1 VMETAPTIE
10 SVLPHLEEA
19 LADPSIPAR
28 AHIAGRQLLDRLTSP
43 IRVVVTGHP
52 GSGKSQLINLLAGEP
67 VIGEA
72 TNLPSLE
79 LRHGPERKLTIE
91 LADGRTETR
100 PFETLASLD
109 REKVGFVSV
118 EAPLDVLRSMT
129 LTEVVTGGTA
139 EQERDGVLWAAE
151 RADIVLWCS
160 LEFTPAEQWLWSA
173 MPERLKDHG
182 FLVLTKADTL
192 IRSGTLG
199 QRIAELED
207 IVAEEFHSLVPVATL
222 QGLKALRADGGPD
235 LDALSA
241 SGAAALSAAL
251 VRHVEQGLRAD
262 LDAALM
268 FLSRFGSEPA
278 PIATVPAAASPQMQ
292 PDSAE
297 KSREVPKAPPPI
309 AVEPPETT
317 GPEAHRAAPDVE
329 TPDDPVTAAAHRP
342 EKTDALKS
350 AMDILGACGADLSDV
365 GDEPGF
371 GGAVLARCCAAAQ
384 AVSEVLEAGPHASAC
399 DDALDVSDKLVLMQ
413 LEASEEAA
421 ADAVTLLL
429 QLRRDIA
436 LEAAG

>member
-1 VMETAPTIE
+1 MMESAPTIE

-19 LADPSIPAR
+19 LASPSIPAR
-28 AHIAGRQLLDRLTSP
+28 ARIAGRQLLDRLTSP

-52 GSGKSQLINLLAGEP
+52 RSGKSQLVNLLAGEP
-67 VIGEA
+67 VIGDA
-72 TNLPSLE
+72 TTLPSLE
-79 LRHGPERKLTIE
+79 LRHGPERKLTVE
-91 LADGRTETR
+91 LADGSTETR

-109 REKVGFVSV
+109 REEVRFVSL
-118 EAPLDVLRSMT
+118 EAPLEVLRSMT

-222 QGLKALRADGGPD
+222 QGLKALRADEGPD
-235 LDALSA
+235 LDALNA
-241 SGAAALSAAL
+241 SGAAALRTAL
-251 VRHVEQGLRAD
+251 MRHVEQGLRAD

-268 FLSRFGSEPA
+268 FLSRFGSEQARTAPA
-278 PIATVPAAASPQMQ
+278 RPDRAARMQ
-292 PDSAE
+292 PDSADMTGE
-297 KSREVPKAPPPI
+297 LPEATAPI
-309 AVEPPETT
+309 AVETTDTEPHAPAPEVPTQD
-317 GPEAHRAAPDVE
+317 AAI
-329 TPDDPVTAAAHRP
+329 
-342 EKTDALKS
+342 TDATRGSGKTEALRS
-350 AMDILGACGADLSDV
+350 AMGILGACGADLSEIAEEED
-365 GDEPGF
+365 P

-384 AVSEVLEAGPHASAC
+384 AVSEVLEAGPDASAC

-413 LEASEEAA
+413 LEGSEEAA

-436 LEAAG
+436 VGAAA